1 MKITRTMK
9 LYDCTF
15 VAIDNQSKT
24 IQDTKTVTF
33 VERPNTKRVNRT
45 ARELGMLFLSMEE
58 REEKVWTTPEL
69 FYSLCKRTMENYP
82 EDEK

>member
-15 VAIDNQSKT
+15 VSIDTQSKT
-24 IQDTKTVTF
+24 VKDTKMVTL
-33 VERPNTKRVNRT
+33 VERPNAKRINRI
-45 ARELGMLFLSMEE
+45 ASKLGMLFLTMEE

-82 EDEK
+82 EDEQ